1 MQVILLEK
9 ITNLGELGTVAD
21 VRPGYG
27 RNFLIPQGKAL
38 PATKENL
45 ADVEARR
52 AELERQ
58 AAEQLKA
65 AQERASKFTDLG
77 TVTVA
82 AKAGDEGKLFGSVG
96 TADIADAVNA
106 ESGGDLEKAE
116 VLMPE
121 GPLRRTGEY
130 EIQVQLH
137 PEVSVTLQVAVVPDD
152 ELK

>member
-9 ITNLGELGTVAD
+9 IKNLGELGTVAD

-27 RNFLIPQGKAL
+27 RNYLIPQGRAL

-58 AAEQLKA
+58 AAEQLQA
-65 AQERASKFTDLG
+65 AEQRAEALNEARVSLG
-77 TVTVA
+77 
-82 AKAGDEGKLFGSVG
+82 AKAGDEGKLFGSIGVR
-96 TADIADAVNA
+96 DIAEAV
-106 ESGGDLEKAE
+106 SGQTGTEVEKAE
-116 VLMPE
+116 VLLPE

-130 EIQVQLH
+130 EIALQLH
-137 PEVSVTLQVAVVPDD
+137 PEVTATIFLSVVPD
-152 ELK
+152 EQ

>member
-9 ITNLGELGTVAD
+9 IKNLGELGTVAD

-27 RNFLIPQGKAL
+27 RNFLIPQGKAV

-58 AAEQLKA
+58 AAEQLQT
-65 AQERASKFTDLG
+65 AQQRAEALHEASVSVG
-77 TVTVA
+77 

-96 TADIADAVNA
+96 VSDIADAVSA
-106 ESGGDLEKAE
+106 HTGSEVEKAE
-116 VLMPE
+116 VLLPE

-130 EIQVQLH
+130 EIVLQLH
-137 PEVSVTLQVAVVPDD
+137 PEVTATIHLAVVPD
-152 ELK
+152 EQ